1 MLNIAL
7 ARQSRTAPQLADAM
21 LLLVAVIWG
30 SSYAATKQALAFYPV
45 LGFIALRFTLTFL
58 VLVPQLRGAGLT
70 ALRPGLPLG
79 LILLGVFICETQG
92 VAIISAGNAAFLI
105 SLFVIFT
112 PLVEWLMCRGRL
124 DGRLMLAALLSL
136 LGVYWLCGGSA
147 LRLGRG
153 EWLVIAAALLR
164 ACLVCDTRRL
174 TAQRPVPALALTAVQ
189 TGVVAAGS
197 WLLLLFTFRQPPPL
211 PASWQFWGITLYLAL
226 FATLFAFFAQNYAAG
241 RTSPSRLSLLLGTE
255 PLFGAL
261 LAALLLNEHL
271 TALGWV
277 GGGCIV
283 ASLLMVLTRRTPP
296 QQVP

>member
-45 LGFIALRFTLTFL
+45 LGFIALRFTLTLL

-112 PLVEWLMCRGRL
+112 PLVEWLVCRGRL
-124 DGRLMLAALLSL
+124 DGRLILAALLSL
-136 LGVYWLCGGSA
+136 LGVYWLCGGS
-147 LRLGRG
+147 
-153 EWLVIAAALLR
+153 
-164 ACLVCDTRRL
+164 
-174 TAQRPVPALALTAVQ
+174 AQRPVPALALTAVQ

-241 RTSPSRLSLLLGTE
+241 LCNVRSRLTCCVR
-255 PLFGAL
+255 GAGR
-261 LAALLLNEHL
+261 H
-271 TALGWV
+271 
-277 GGGCIV
+277 
-283 ASLLMVLTRRTPP
+283 R
-296 QQVP
+296 

>member
-1 MLNIAL
+1 MQNIAL
-7 ARQSRTAPQLADAM
+7 VRQSRPAPQLADAM

-30 SSYAATKQALAFYPV
+30 SSYAATKQALVFYPV

-58 VLVPQLRGAGLT
+58 VLLPQLRGAGR
-70 ALRPGLPLG
+70 AAVRPGLPLG

-112 PLVEWLMCRGRL
+112 PLVEWMVCRGRL
-124 DGRLMLAALLSL
+124 DRRLMLASLLSL
-136 LGVYWLCGGSA
+136 LGVYWLCGGRA
-147 LRLGRG
+147 LHLGRG
-153 EWLVIAAALLR
+153 EWLVTAAALLR
-164 ACLVCDTRRL
+164 ACLVCYTQRL
-174 TAQRPVPALALTAVQ
+174 TVHRPVPALALTAVQ
-189 TGVVAAGS
+189 TGVVAACS
-197 WLLLLFTFRQPPPL
+197 WLLLLITFRSPPPL

-271 TALGWV
+271 TASGWV
-277 GGGCIV
+277 GGGCIL
-283 ASLLMVLTRRTPP
+283 ASLLMVLTRRSTPRRA
-296 QQVP
+296 

>member
-21 LLLVAVIWG
+21 LLLVAVIWS

-79 LILLGVFICETQG
+79 LILLGIFICETKG
-92 VAIISAGNAAFLI
+92 VAIIRAGNAAFLI

-112 PLVEWLMCRGRL
+112 PLVEWLVCRGRL

-164 ACLVCDTRRL
+164 ACLVCYTRRL
-174 TAQRPVPALALTAVQ
+174 TVQRPVPALALTAVQ

-197 WLLLLFTFRQPPPL
+197 WLLLFFTFRQPPPL
-211 PASWQFWGITLYLAL
+211 PASWQFWGSPCIWHCSPPCLPFSRKIMPPAVLRLRGSRSCWA
-226 FATLFAFFAQNYAAG
+226 
-241 RTSPSRLSLLLGTE
+241 PSRYSARCWRRCCLMNISRRWVGS
-255 PLFGAL
+255 AA
-261 LAALLLNEHL
+261 AALSP
-271 TALGWV
+271 A
-277 GGGCIV
+277 C
-283 ASLLMVLTRRTPP
+283 
-296 QQVP
+296 